1 MNITASAVSAKKKGG
16 KMLNKKRIAAR
27 LLASAACLCVAACM
41 GGCSALFGGG
51 NKVDNNVTIAKSE
64 DDITDNSFYVKKA
77 DGTYHRLYLGEVTF
91 DTSTNPSSPNP
102 ERICWYGED
111 YGKIPTMNKGEELV
125 YHSSEEFSPPFWVER
140 FEDEGYT
147 IGISGLTPT
156 DGGRYAFSTN
166 SDDHDICRISETNIL
181 YQKIGEG
188 HTATIE
194 MIGGAQ
200 LRSGNISRAGTIV
213 GLEKGKKYKTDIYVG
228 TEVIPSTIK
237 ADVRAFSSM
246 EFFNLADYDY
256 TGGNVITIRFPKTLE
271 SGYYM
276 VYGFGMVRYID
287 SEAEFTEDMD
297 MNVPNGR
304 VTLENPSADQ
314 EEPEAG
320 PIQSEISSTKEDASE
335 RFSLEE
341 ASRVRITLKVG
352 KSPSGKDIDPPVAK
366 VYGDYAV
373 YTLND
378 DGSGT
383 LTGTYDLPEGSYRL
397 GIVGLFGREYTFEVV
412 KTSQGSE

>member
-1 MNITASAVSAKKKGG
+1 MFD
-16 KMLNKKRIAAR
+16 KKRFAVK
-27 LLASAACLCVAACM
+27 LSVLSVCLCMTVCM
-41 GGCSALFGGG
+41 NGCSSLFSDG
-51 NKVDNNVTIAKSE
+51 NEADNNVTIAKNE
-64 DDITDNSFYVKKA
+64 DAITDNSFYVKKA
-77 DGTYHRLYLGEVTF
+77 DGTYHRLYPGEFTF
-91 DTSTNPSSPNP
+91 DTRSAPSSPNP
-102 ERICWYGED
+102 ERICWYGDD

-125 YHSSEEFSPPFWVER
+125 YRSSIEFSPPFWVER

-166 SDDHDICRISETNIL
+166 SNDHDLCRISEANLL
-181 YQKIGEG
+181 YQAIGEG

-213 GLEKGKKYKTDIYVG
+213 GLEKGRKYKTDIYVG
-228 TEVIPSTIK
+228 TEIIPSTIS

-246 EFFNLADYDY
+246 EIFNIADYDY
-256 TGGNVITIRFPKTLE
+256 TGGNVITMRFPKTLE

-276 VYGFGMVRYID
+276 VYGFGMVRYIN

-297 MNVPNGR
+297 MNIPNGR
-304 VTLENPSADQ
+304 VTLENPSADL
-314 EEPEAG
+314 EEDSEEASQQTEASI
-320 PIQSEISSTKEDASE
+320 PANEASE

-341 ASRVRITLKVG
+341 AARVRITLKVG
-352 KSPSGKDIDPPVAK
+352 KSLSGKDIAPPAAK
-366 VYGDYAV
+366 VYGDYGV

-397 GIVGLFGREYTFEVV
+397 SITGLFGREYTFEVV